1 MTAEK
6 FGLSLLFL
14 LVFDQKISSSLWS
27 GLSDQIYLWYK
38 IVENLMFYRNCNLI
52 FHSAINKI
60 KGCHPMIIPLKN
72 LEFIYLCFSN
82 TLCIC
87 LKLIKYISYLL
98 NKQCHYYF
106 NDDRMKSY
114 ILNF

>member
-27 GLSDQIYLWYK
+27 GLSEQIYLWYK

-60 KGCHPMIIPLKN
+60 KGCHPMIIPLKK
-72 LEFIYLCFSN
+72 FRIYLFV
-82 TLCIC
+82 LF
-87 LKLIKYISYLL
+87 KYFVHLFKT
-98 NKQCHYYF
+98 N
-106 NDDRMKSY
+106 
-114 ILNF
+114 